1 MALAARDGV
10 QDNAATGTA
19 ESMRAHVP
27 VSPTPAVGNR
37 ALARALSDAA
47 ASRTLGLASAAGA
60 RTLARC
66 AGCGGRCGGT
76 CGHKHRE
83 PDEELMAS
91 GQKALRR
98 AVTARHA

>member
-1 MALAARDGV
+1 MALAAREAI
-10 QDNAATGTA
+10 QDQVTGA
-19 ESMRAHVP
+19 ERAHAP
-27 VSPTPAVGNR
+27 ASATPAVGNR

-47 ASRTLGLASAAGA
+47 ASRTLGLAAAPSA

-66 AGCGGRCGGT
+66 SGCGGRCGGT

-91 GQKALRR
+91 GQTALRR
-98 AVTARHA
+98 AVTARRA